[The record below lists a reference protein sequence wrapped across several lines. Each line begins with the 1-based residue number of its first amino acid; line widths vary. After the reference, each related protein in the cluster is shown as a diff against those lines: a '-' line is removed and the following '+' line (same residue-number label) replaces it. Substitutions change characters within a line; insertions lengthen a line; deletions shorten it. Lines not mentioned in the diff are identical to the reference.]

1 MCVYNEDY
9 IVPTDKATF
18 SARDPSP
25 VNNGG
30 EAAVKKKY
38 MDVEQRRFN
47 RRAVEDRRGEIR
59 FELSK
64 EDRRNDAGRRENDS
78 HQKFW

>member
-1 MCVYNEDY
+1 VCVYNEDY

-25 VNNGG
+25 FTKGG
-30 EAAVKKKY
+30 EATVKKKY
-38 MDVEQRRFN
+38 MDVEQRRSN
-47 RRAVEDRRGEIR
+47 RRVVEDRRVEIR

-64 EDRRNDAGRRENDS
+64 EYRRSNSGRRENDP
-78 HQKFW
+78 HQKLW